1 MNGCMLNKST
11 SLTEVTSSTLVSGSK
26 GVIPPL
32 TVSQVKGKG
41 QEEY

>member
-1 MNGCMLNKST
+1 MLNKLA
-11 SLTEVTSSTLVSGSK
+11 SLIEVTFSTFVSGSK